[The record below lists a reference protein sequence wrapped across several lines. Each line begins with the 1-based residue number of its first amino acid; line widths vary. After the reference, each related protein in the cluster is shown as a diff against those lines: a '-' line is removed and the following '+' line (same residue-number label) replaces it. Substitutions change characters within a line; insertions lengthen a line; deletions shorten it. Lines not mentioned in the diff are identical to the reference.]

1 MRASRRIH
9 RQTAPREPDT
19 LGVARRDEPRSVRDL
34 DLAPREA
41 PKARTSALDARP
53 FARPHAHD
61 ADAAPIATLFPRSV
75 QAPSFRPAERESG
88 RAKGGAPASL
98 SSDYETISEG
108 KLPGTT
114 CRNELV
120 LKQPTRSSRRP
131 IPKSLKIRQRRKRR
145 PRNSVS
151 ILVSFRLNHPRDAS
165 NATLN
170 TGRLQIYSSPA
181 PFTSTLPARTA
192 R

>member
-1 MRASRRIH
+1 MRASRRTY
-9 RQTAPREPDT
+9 RQTAPREPGT
-19 LGVARRDEPRSVRDL
+19 LGLACREEPRSVRDL

-41 PKARTSALDARP
+41 PMTRAPVTRMRP
-53 FARPHAHD
+53 FARPHVRN
-61 ADAAPIATLFPRSV
+61 ADAAPIATLFPRPA

-170 TGRLQIYSSPA
+170 TGRLQIYSSPV